1 MVTRTRKAAVLP
13 AKKVKRVTRPA
24 AQPHSL
30 VKFFAES
37 PLAGAEVNLERKSD
51 HRRKVKLL

>member
-13 AKKVKRVTRPA
+13 AKKVKRVTRLS
-24 AQPHSL
+24 AQPRSL

-37 PLAGAEVNLERKSD
+37 PLAGAEVNLERKPD
-51 HRRKVKLL
+51 HGRKVKL